1 MGSQGNCGKVPK
13 TEKGSSERESRPLR
27 HSFYTIEFPIS
38 HREHRAAVKI
48 LQNAD
53 GYNKDAPEKERIE
66 LRVGISYGELALDE
80 QGERHGAAINKAFRI
95 EGLKKEDQ
103 QSMGGGLEPEGFP
116 EKNRILVSEEIKEEI
131 RDVTEIPV
139 HQVGVFDL
147 KGFTG
152 LHRIYYIPWRDV
164 PSD

>member
-1 MGSQGNCGKVPK
+1 VGRFRK

-27 HSFYTIEFPIS
+27 QSFYTIEFPIS

-48 LQNAD
+48 LQNAE

-80 QGERHGAAINKAFRI
+80 QRERHGAAINKAFRI

-103 QSMGGGLEPEGFP
+103 QSMGGGLEPEDFP
-116 EKNRILVSEEIKEEI
+116 EKNRIFVSEETKEEI
-131 RDVTEIPV
+131 KDVPEIPV

-152 LHRIYYIPWRDV
+152 LHRIYCIPWRDV
-164 PSD
+164 LSD